1 MASTVTPATATVQIV
16 ESLTLGGVD
25 RGGTHT
31 RSISNVAEADR
42 RVMTIDSANEIDI
55 IELNSNNWQ
64 GKFIRSAIRYIRIT
78 NLDNTNFIRV
88 RFKNSGAET
97 ADVKVDAGATFM
109 LSTGS
114 MDADTAAGAFSAF
127 VDIDVISAQADT
139 ADCDIEYVVFAV

>member
-42 RVMTIDSANEIDI
+42 RVMTIDSANEVDI
-55 IELNSNNWQ
+55 IELNSNNGQ

-78 NLDNTNFIRV
+78 NLDNTNFLRV
-88 RFKNSGAET
+88 RFKKSGGAT

-114 MDADTAAGAFSAF
+114 MDADATPGAFSAF